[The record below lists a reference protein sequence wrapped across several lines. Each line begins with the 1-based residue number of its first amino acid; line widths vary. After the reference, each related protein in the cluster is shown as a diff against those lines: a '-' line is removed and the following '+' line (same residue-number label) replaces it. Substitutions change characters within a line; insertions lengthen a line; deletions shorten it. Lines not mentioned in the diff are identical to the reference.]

1 MTLLYT
7 INRPQPPGYTRP
19 GTPHICRTKLPNVQ
33 MWPKCGSHPFSLG
46 HVWANTERSTITH
59 CLGSFLLPPP
69 FSHLSAVSML
79 KCFVTIMSSPLWRM
93 GPLWSPP
100 FKKQLWD
107 QTALL
112 WLQWSWVMVVIKLRW
127 TAAGFSLSGKP
138 LTLDSSYSAIRA
150 KGPQPGLYIIFSSL
164 YHIIEVWNTI
174 SHIANNGVTAEGKKI
189 WPPPRSGSFL
199 FLFACCFGGSLN

>member
-1 MTLLYT
+1 
-7 INRPQPPGYTRP
+7 
-19 GTPHICRTKLPNVQ
+19 

-93 GPLWSPP
+93 GPLWRPP

-127 TAAGFSLSGKP
+127 TAAGFSLIGKP
-138 LTLDSSYSAIRA
+138 LTLDSSYSAYEQKA
-150 KGPQPGLYIIFSSL
+150 PNLDYTSSSPHFITL
-164 YHIIEVWNTI
+164 LRFETQSPTLQTTGSQQRGRKYDLPLVLEVFFFCLP
-174 SHIANNGVTAEGKKI
+174 AALGA
-189 WPPPRSGSFL
+189 
-199 FLFACCFGGSLN
+199 A